1 MPASSSAPAT
11 RPGGRS
17 ARVRAAVHAAV
28 EELLARGGIEAVTV
42 PAVAERAGVHP
53 TTIYRRWPSVA
64 ELLTAVAIS
73 HFDDEVLVPSTGSL
87 RGDLEHWLSSVVAD
101 VHDPESLAIMRAAV
115 GAGTEEAG
123 CGCVEM
129 RLRQLEAMLE
139 AERERGGEAPDAE
152 RARDALLA
160 PAYFRVLFTQEGPGD
175 EAWVRDRVAELLR

>member
-1 MPASSSAPAT
+1 MSSTPSAPTT

-17 ARVRAAVHAAV
+17 ARVRAAVHTAV
-28 EELLARGGIEAVTV
+28 EELLAEGGIEAVTV

-73 HFDDEVLVPSTGSL
+73 HFDGEVLVASTGSL
-87 RGDLEHWLSSVVAD
+87 RGDLEHWLASVAAD

-115 GAGTEEAG
+115 GAGTEEGG

-129 RLRQLEAMLE
+129 RVRQLEAMLE
-139 AERERGGEAPDAE
+139 AEAERGGEVPTLE

-160 PAYFRVLFTQEGPGD
+160 PAYFRVLFTQEPAPD
-175 EAWVRDRVAELLR
+175 EAWSRGLVDALLG

>member
-1 MPASSSAPAT
+1 VPPASPAPVT

-28 EELLARGGIEAVTV
+28 EELLAEGGIEAVTV

-73 HFDDEVLVPSTGSL
+73 HFDGGDLVPSTGTL
-87 RGDLEHWLSSVVAD
+87 RGDLEFWLASVAAD
-101 VHDPESLAIMRAAV
+101 VHDPESLAIMRAGV
-115 GAGTEEAG
+115 GAGTDAAG
-123 CGCVEM
+123 CACVDM
-129 RLRQLEAMLE
+129 RVRQLEAMLE
-139 AERERGGEAPDAE
+139 AERERGGEVPSLE

-160 PAYFRVLFTQEGPGD
+160 PAYFRVLFTDEPAPD
-175 EAWVRDRVAELLR
+175 EAWSRGLVAALLD